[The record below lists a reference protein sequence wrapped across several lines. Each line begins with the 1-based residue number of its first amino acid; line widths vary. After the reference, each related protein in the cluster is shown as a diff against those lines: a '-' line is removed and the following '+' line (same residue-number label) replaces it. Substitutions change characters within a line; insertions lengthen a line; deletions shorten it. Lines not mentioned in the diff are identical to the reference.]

1 MGIDGTLMPPQSGV
15 VLQTP
20 GGREAISACPQPP
33 VHARHLPFGLR
44 GWAALA
50 WLSAG
55 QLLVVY
61 LAATAVSAPSRLVA
75 VAVLSQAPIV
85 LGAAVAAIIDGRR
98 RARRRAEREQ
108 LTALTS
114 YVEEAEAVL
123 ARDQERLHELR
134 ATVSGIA
141 ISQRLLTA
149 DRTHLAAATRRRLE
163 RLREAGLERIER
175 LLGDTQSDPVALVD
189 LAEVLDP
196 LVDAVR
202 VRGHAVRWNGT
213 RCRAMGR
220 ADDIAQIAHILLDN
234 AARHGRGRHI
244 ELEVAE
250 RGGLIELRVSDHGP
264 GIPPELAPV
273 VFERG
278 VRTATSRG
286 EGIGLNIARRL
297 ARELGGDLR
306 LEAVSGTTGAVF
318 VLHLPHPTGAIPC
331 HVRVV

>member
-1 MGIDGTLMPPQSGV
+1 
-15 VLQTP
+15 
-20 GGREAISACPQPP
+20 
-33 VHARHLPFGLR
+33 
-44 GWAALA
+44 
-50 WLSAG
+50 
-55 QLLVVY
+55 
-61 LAATAVSAPSRLVA
+61 
-75 VAVLSQAPIV
+75 
-85 LGAAVAAIIDGRR
+85 
-98 RARRRAEREQ
+98 
-108 LTALTS
+108 
-114 YVEEAEAVL
+114 
-123 ARDQERLHELR
+123 
-134 ATVSGIA
+134 
-141 ISQRLLTA
+141 
-149 DRTHLAAATRRRLE
+149 
-163 RLREAGLERIER
+163 
-175 LLGDTQSDPVALVD
+175 VD

-244 ELEVAE
+244 ALEVAE

-264 GIPPELAPV
+264 GVPPELAPV

-278 VRTATSRG
+278 VRISTSRG

-306 LEAVSGTTGAVF
+306 LEAVSGITGATF
-318 VLHLPHPTGAIPC
+318 VLQLPHPTGAVPC